1 MKKRKTSK
9 ATIYFITI
17 LSFINWHTWWPL
29 WYRVVGLLTV
39 PRLMVLDH
47 NSAFPKTRQKVN
59 CYKGLRL

>member
-29 WYRVVGLLTV
+29 WYMVVGLLTV
-39 PRLMVLDH
+39 TRLMVLDH
-47 NSAFPKTRQKVN
+47 NSSFPKTRQKVN